1 MAYRVPMAPRYQ
13 RVGPD
18 GNDLRRTQALDEAS
32 TKALIGAGLAVVR
45 VNVDQLSG
53 AATVV
58 WRNRPGPEAKAEAEA
73 LIGPAQHVT

>member
-1 MAYRVPMAPRYQ
+1 MAYRIPMAPRYQ

-45 VNVDQLSG
+45 VEVDQNTG
-53 AATVV
+53 QATIV
-58 WRNRPGPEAKAEAEA
+58 WRNPPSPEAAAEAEA
-73 LIGPAQHVT
+73 LIGPAHHVT

>member
-1 MAYRVPMAPRYQ
+1 MAYRIPMTSRHQ

-32 TKALIGAGLAVVR
+32 TKTLIGAGLAVVR

-53 AATVV
+53 AATIV
-58 WRNRPGPEAKAEAEA
+58 WRNRPSQEAKAEAEA
-73 LIGPAQHVT
+73 LIGPAQHTV